1 MPPEIPNLLQKRPDE
16 NKRDSSTE
24 TDTTTSSES
33 DQEEETVNKGKKN
46 LTWTL
51 RGREAKQARDSQ
63 PARYEHGS

>member
-33 DQEEETVNKGKKN
+33 DQEEDETVNKGKKN
-46 LTWTL
+46 LTLNFITFLLLLWL
-51 RGREAKQARDSQ
+51 PLVQRS
-63 PARYEHGS
+63 

>member
-33 DQEEETVNKGKKN
+33 DQEEETVNKGKK
-46 LTWTL
+46 T
-51 RGREAKQARDSQ
+51 
-63 PARYEHGS
+63 